1 MKPTIPKI
9 EATSRRMLEWTW
21 QRNEGDLRVI
31 YGAVAKGITTAEA
44 YESRIG
50 QIEREQDVIEWW
62 LGQPDGPPPSRRW
75 SGMR

>member
-1 MKPTIPKI
+1 MD
-9 EATSRRMLEWTW
+9 ETSRRMLEWNW

-50 QIEREQDVIEWW
+50 Q
-62 LGQPDGPPPSRRW
+62 
-75 SGMR
+75 M